1 MKSIIISIVMG
12 AMIIAGAIL
21 LSGGNAEVPREEIV
35 AKNNVSVIGGKQI
48 IELDARGGYFPV
60 KSTAK
65 AGIPTIIR
73 FNTRATF
80 DCSSSVRIPSMNISK
95 ILPQTGT
102 TDLDVGIQ
110 KVGVLE
116 GTCGMG
122 MYPFEI
128 EFKS

>member
-1 MKSIIISIVMG
+1 MKGILISGVTG
-12 AMIIAGAIL
+12 ALIIAGAVL
-21 LSGGNAEVPREEIV
+21 FSAGTGAPPEDIV
-35 AKNNVSVIGGKQI
+35 GENNVSIVDGKQI

-60 KSTAK
+60 KSTAQ

-80 DCSSSVRIPSMNISK
+80 DCSSAVRIPSMNISRV
-95 ILPQTGT
+95 LPQTGK
-102 TDLDVGIQ
+102 TDIDVGVQ

-128 EFKS
+128 EFTS